1 MALAQLLHSGLGF
14 NGYRNYVLALAFP
27 AADRPEGLIEKLLES
42 GYADVAAKN
51 AVTLVDRPDPKTGVL
66 MKRAY
71 FIKPGRGGPQWEN
84 DEADHYIRDLLH
96 ILTDHGV
103 FNLPEIDLSTGSRG

>member
-27 AADRPEGLIEKLLES
+27 AADRPEGLIKKLLES
-42 GYADVAAKN
+42 GYADAAAKS
-51 AVTLVDRPDPKTGVL
+51 AVPLVDQPDPKTGIL

-71 FIKPGRGGPQWEN
+71 FIKPERVGPQWES
-84 DEADHYIRDLLH
+84 DEADHHIRDLL
-96 ILTDHGV
+96 I
-103 FNLPEIDLSTGSRG
+103 S